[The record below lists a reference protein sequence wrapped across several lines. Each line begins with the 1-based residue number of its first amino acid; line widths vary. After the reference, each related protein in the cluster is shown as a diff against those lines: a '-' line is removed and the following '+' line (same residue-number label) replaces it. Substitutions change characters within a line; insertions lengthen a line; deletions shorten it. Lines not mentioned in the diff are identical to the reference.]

1 MICPAGS
8 ARSDSSSRP
17 QTLGCVLCW
26 MLSGLFAAVL
36 TGCDTDPAQP
46 ATPRSLPP
54 TMQTAATKS
63 GGETTPAAPLLDG
76 WDRPAAAIVLSGEQ
90 HGYVEPCGCSETQ
103 SGGLARR
110 HDLFKQLSARGWDT
124 VGLDLGGSLK
134 RTNRQAELKFRFT
147 RNALDEMGY
156 DALAIGKE
164 ELTLGPD
171 ALFSAHSESEVSGGD
186 YRDGFDLP
194 LVSANVLIYGTR
206 DIGVPQT
213 HVKRVLGGTDDTD
226 ADTVTLGATSIVGE
240 SYASAYQGDPG
251 TMTIEPA
258 AAALEAVLPEL
269 ADCDVRVLLAHA
281 KPDESEALARA
292 FPQFDVVVT
301 AGGAEDPDPRP
312 TTIAHTD
319 GRETLLLRV
328 SQKGKYVGVL
338 GVYPADPDAAGDP
351 AARPTLKYELV
362 DLDKNR
368 FATSSEMVAW
378 MQTYQT
384 QLQDERLVESMQPI
398 AHPRGTGYTGAKA
411 CGECHTT
418 AYNIWKTSKH
428 AHALDS
434 LTKGRAG
441 TEDWWVDRQFDAECL
456 ACHVTGWE
464 PQEVERFEG
473 GFVSMD
479 QTPHLAGNQCENCHG
494 PGQAHSE
501 LEHSLLA
508 GGDFTDAHRE
518 QRQAVKLNQKTAAA
532 DVCTKCHDLDNS
544 PHFDFDTYWPKVK
557 HSGVN

>member
-1 MICPAGS
+1 MLRPPG
-8 ARSDSSSRP
+8 SDSSSRP
-17 QTLGCVLCW
+17 QTLACVICW
-26 MLSGLFAAVL
+26 TLSGLFMGVL
-36 TGCDTDPAQP
+36 AGCDDDPARP
-46 ATPRSLPP
+46 AASRTLPP
-54 TMQTAATKS
+54 TMQTAATKP
-63 GGETTPAAPLLDG
+63 EPAAEAAPLLDG
-76 WDRPAAAIVLSGEQ
+76 WDRPSAAIVLSGEQ

-110 HDLFKQLSARGWDT
+110 HDLFKQLAARGWDT

-156 DALAIGKE
+156 DALALGKE
-164 ELTLGPD
+164 ELMLGPD
-171 ALFSAHSESEVSGGD
+171 ALFNAHSEGEVAGGD

-206 DIGVPQT
+206 DIGTPQT
-213 HVKRVLGGTDDTD
+213 HVKRILGGTDSGD
-226 ADTVTLGATSIVGE
+226 ADTITLGATSVVGE

-251 TMTIEPA
+251 TLAIEPPA
-258 AAALEAVLPEL
+258 ASLEAVLPDL

-312 TTIAHTD
+312 TTITHDD
-319 GRETLLLRV
+319 GRQTLLLRV
-328 SQKGKYVGVL
+328 SQKGKYVGVV
-338 GVYPADPDAAGDP
+338 GVYRSAGDP
-351 AARPTLKYELV
+351 AARPTLRYELV
-362 DLDKNR
+362 DLDKTR
-368 FATSSEMVAW
+368 FATSPEMVAW
-378 MQTYQT
+378 MQTYQD
-384 QLQDERLVESMQPI
+384 QLHSEQLVESMQPI

-434 LTKGRAG
+434 LTEGRPG

-473 GFVSMD
+473 GFVSLD

-501 LEHSLLA
+501 LEHALLA

-518 QRQAVKLNQKTAAA
+518 QRQAMKLNQATAAEQ
-532 DVCTKCHDLDNS
+532 VCSKCHDLDNS
-544 PHFDFDTYWPKVK
+544 PHFNFDQYWPKVR
-557 HSGVN
+557 HSGLN